1 MTSVDLENLCT
12 GKAMYGMDA
21 RMDGM
26 VYASVEH
33 PPVYGGK

>member
-21 RMDGM
+21 RLDEM
-26 VYASVEH
+26 VYASIER
-33 PPVYGGK
+33 PPSSAAK